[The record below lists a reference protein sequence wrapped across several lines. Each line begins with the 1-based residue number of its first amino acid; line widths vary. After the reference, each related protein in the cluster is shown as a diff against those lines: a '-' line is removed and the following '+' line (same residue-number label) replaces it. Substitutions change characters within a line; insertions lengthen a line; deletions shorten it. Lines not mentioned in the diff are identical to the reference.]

1 MTLLW
6 ITLPFA
12 LLAIGL
18 LAGGRFAGGGWAA
31 LDFLVYAMLVAALW
45 ALTAT
50 GWLVWVVLRD
60 GWQVSSAPAMLVL
73 AALALLAA
81 GWGWRHHAAEADCRA
96 AQRFYAGLAAMAA
109 SERPAAIRAGGH
121 FITAPDQCALDAL
134 VLGFGRSV
142 LVPQDGSRLP
152 DGERLAVLGALLD
165 AGLPPADRLLYS
177 YAVDDADADA
187 TRLLL
192 QRRSMLNA
200 QAAAGWAM
208 FPEHI
213 VQPLIARARAGA
225 GIPSDPAASRFRTTL
240 GVFVAEGLPDPS
252 ALPEGLRSELAG
264 LGLLP

>member
-1 MTLLW
+1 MALLW

-12 LLAIGL
+12 LLGAGL
-18 LAGGRFAGGGWAA
+18 LAAGRFAGGGWAA
-31 LDFLVYAMLVAALW
+31 LDFLVYAMAVAALW

-50 GWLVWVVLRD
+50 GWLVWIVLRD
-60 GWQVSSAPAMLVL
+60 GWQASSAPAMLVL

-81 GWGWRHHAAEADCRA
+81 GWVWRHHAAEADCRA
-96 AQRFYAGLAAMAA
+96 AHRFYAGLAAMPA
-109 SERPAAIRAGGH
+109 SERPAAIRAGGR
-121 FITAPDQCALDAL
+121 FVTAPGHCALDGL

-142 LVPQDGSRLP
+142 LVPQDGSLLP
-152 DGERLAVLGALLD
+152 DGERLAVLDALLD

-200 QAAAGWAM
+200 QASAGWAL
-208 FPEHI
+208 FPEHV
-213 VQPLIARARAGA
+213 VQPLITRARGGA
-225 GIPSDPAASRFRTTL
+225 GTPLDPAASRYRATL

-252 ALPEGLRSELAG
+252 ALPERLRSELVG